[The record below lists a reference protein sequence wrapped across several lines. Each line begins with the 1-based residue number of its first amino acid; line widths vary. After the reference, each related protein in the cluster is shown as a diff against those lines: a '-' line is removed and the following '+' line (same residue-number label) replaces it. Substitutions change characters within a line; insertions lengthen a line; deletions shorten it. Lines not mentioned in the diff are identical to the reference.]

1 MQKMKVFRC
10 LMVLLLIVCL
20 LAGNAVQA
28 ANVSGRSAVASVQEE
43 QKGSIDT
50 AAAQKALMERRAEAG
65 LIRAS
70 ADQLDPDQ
78 EIRVIV
84 EMEAQPAVRRA
95 VVQSMGAD
103 LNTQLQSA
111 ETQALRAQQTVIH
124 SAKAITGNDTIQQT
138 AYLVNTFS
146 MNMTPAEMEEIAKLP
161 GVKSISPVTT
171 FEMKMNYA
179 SHMTTVY
186 KMWEDLGYTGEG
198 TVIAV
203 LDSGVNYH
211 HPDMKLSDGAKIR
224 ITKSDAQALIQKLGY
239 GTYYSDKVPFAYS
252 YSGYYEMDNH
262 SNTHGLHVA
271 GIAAG
276 NGGETG
282 ITGVAPDAQILG
294 LQVFG
299 MGNSAF
305 TDDIIRAIEDAVKLG
320 ADIMNLS
327 LGSTAGFY
335 DDVAYL
341 QTALQSATNDGV
353 LCCVAAGNDGSS
365 ASLLGINTNDFGVVD
380 SGAVSA
386 PSTAP
391 GVLSV
396 ASVNN
401 TYLKGNTLSL
411 TDADGVSH
419 EATVFNFSQ
428 VYDTVRKEN
437 PGLYG
442 WETLKDVLL
451 IDCGYGTIGE
461 LFGSVQRPTDGSKW
475 VAVVQRGEI
484 SFEEKVDF
492 CSMVG
497 ASGVVIYNNEPG
509 SEVPFNV
516 SSGDAATAS
525 SKICQI
531 MVSNDFGKELL
542 AFAAKGERVTFHEM
556 QSKFL
561 VASDGG
567 EMSTFSSWG
576 PTPSLDIKPE
586 ISAPGGNIYSISSGD
601 GYETM
606 SGTSM
611 ATPYV
616 SGASAL
622 TLQAVKAAQEAGE
635 LSLKGMNVNA
645 YLKLALMNTADILYQ
660 PGGTTP
666 YSVRQQGSG
675 MVDPVGAAK
684 TRVLA
689 SWNGLGGAALK
700 QIGSTANFTVTLTN
714 YGTQPQTYTLT
725 PDVLYTDCTVEDN
738 VDTIKQIPGAQI
750 TYSVSTVTVPAGGK
764 ASVNATVSVGS
775 AEYNH
780 YVEGFAVL
788 HGDGCE
794 DLSLPVLAFYGDW
807 YGCESII
814 DAPSYTGESIYYETT
829 GYPSTGV
836 GAGQFISGV
845 TAEGEIDPAY
855 ISFSPNG
862 DRSMEDAFPLLGM
875 LRSAQTLKIE
885 VTDEAGTPL
894 RTIISATQIP
904 KLLGADITSAQAAY
918 TMLTISDYAALT
930 FGNWDG
936 TVYNTRTGEYELCP
950 EGQYYFLVA
959 ATMPGSTREETV
971 KLPVKLDITA
981 PEIDVVSAAYENGAL
996 TVTFR
1001 AEDNV
1006 GVYGEIELYVNGESE
1021 YVMLSDCAYDEASG
1035 LYTCT
1040 LDEPS
1045 AYRAGEMNEI
1055 GVFAQDYA
1063 MNNTTAYLYTG
1074 VDETADIVYATLTN
1088 TEDSW
1093 FDSFQLYD
1101 RSDLGEMYSEDE
1113 IAELAFD
1120 WDIRGSV
1127 SERVSSLT
1135 VDGENVPIT
1144 AKHSFS
1150 VKKAIEPGENAFQVV
1165 AKDASGKTLV
1175 QETKL
1180 LYLSTKS
1187 GVTARIYP
1195 ECYPDNMEALC
1206 PETNR
1211 PANAWLDQAGFFSG
1225 WRNGFGYLTHYK
1237 TVAPLVF
1244 ECSDP
1249 IKEVSIIY
1257 YDSDQTLASDA
1268 LMKSYD
1274 ETIYMEDVKYKT
1286 MTLTQED
1293 FVDGKAAF
1301 DMPMVPWDLDMSDYI
1316 NIDPA
1321 NYPDT
1326 RVNECYITVT
1336 NVLGVKSYYFVR
1348 VENDDVCRLSEDRGQ
1363 IEDMNILDDPDS
1375 IVSLMGFEWLKPMDD
1390 MQFPFVFTPEDLDA
1404 EGRIHVTGKAA
1415 DDAVLE
1421 VYANGEY
1428 VSVDDPMEFAFDF
1441 KLNPGVNYMSIFT
1454 VEDFGTTSSTTY
1466 RLFYLPEPTTLSF
1479 DQSGVADGATIY
1491 TTDSS
1496 FLLSGSVTS
1505 YFAGRELAINGD
1517 NVIFEDGAVST
1528 PAGQRHAASFSK
1540 TIDLQLGENI
1550 VTVEMVDAAGLK
1562 VKVTF
1567 TIIRSEKTPDTPVI
1581 VIPTRPGTGSS
1592 KFPFTDIG
1600 KNDGYYDAVKY
1611 LYENEIMNGTSST
1624 LFSPNAELTR
1634 GMVVTILYRIEGEP
1648 LTKSSGTFSDVTAGR
1663 YYSEAVEWAA
1673 EKEIV
1678 NGFTDGTFKPERSVT
1693 REQLASTLRRY
1704 ARFSGIATYDA
1715 ELPANASVSNWA
1727 KKDVAWAYA
1736 KGILTA
1742 VQTAAAA
1749 KNANRAEVAMAI
1761 YAYLTG
1767 TAK

>member
-1 MQKMKVFRC
+1 MQKMKVFRR
-10 LMVLLLIVCL
+10 LTVLLLIVCL
-20 LAGNAVQA
+20 LAGIAVQA
-28 ANVSGRSAVASVQEE
+28 VNVSERDTAVSVKEE

-50 AAAQKALMERRAEAG
+50 DAAQKTLTERREQAG

-70 ADQLDPDQ
+70 AEQLDPNQ

-84 EMEAQPAVRRA
+84 EMEAQPAVQSA
-95 VVQSMGAD
+95 SVQSAGAE
-103 LNTQLQSA
+103 LNAQLQSA
-111 ETQALRAQQTVIH
+111 EAQALRAQQSVIR
-124 SAKAITGNDTIQQT
+124 SAKSITGNDAIQQT

-146 MNMTPAEMEEIAKLP
+146 MNMTPAEMAKVAELP
-161 GVKSISPVTT
+161 GVKSVSPVTT

-186 KMWEDLGYTGEG
+186 KMWEEMGYTGEG

-224 ITKSDAQALIQKLGY
+224 ITESDAKALIQKLGY
-239 GTYYSDKVPFAYS
+239 GTYYSDKIPFAYS
-252 YSGYYEMDNH
+252 YSGYYEMDNQF
-262 SNTHGLHVA
+262 NTHGLHVS

-276 NGGETG
+276 NGGEDG
-282 ITGVAPDAQILG
+282 ITGVAPNAQILG

-305 TDDIIRAIEDAVKLG
+305 TDDIIRGIEDAVKLG

-335 DDVAYL
+335 DDVTYL
-341 QTALQSATNDGV
+341 QTALQNATNDGV

-365 ASLLGINTNDFGVVD
+365 ASLLGINSNDFGVVD
-380 SGAVSA
+380 AGAVSS

-391 GVLSV
+391 GALSV

-401 TYLKGNTLSL
+401 TYIKGNTISM
-411 TDADGVSH
+411 TDAEGVEH

-428 VYDTVRKEN
+428 LYDTVLEEN

-442 WETLKDVLL
+442 WGTLKNVQLV
-451 IDCGYGTIGE
+451 DCGYGDIM
-461 LFGSVQRPTDGSKW
+461 SVINAQRPSDGSKW
-475 VAVVQRGEI
+475 VAVVQRGDI
-484 SFEEKVDF
+484 SFEEKIEYCTAF
-492 CSMVG
+492 G

-509 SEVPFNV
+509 DYVPFNV
-516 SSGDAATAS
+516 SSGEMATS
-525 SKICQI
+525 WSRICQI
-531 MVSNDFGKELL
+531 MVSNNFGKELL
-542 AFAAKGERVTFHEM
+542 EIAAKGQNVSFDELET
-556 QSKFL
+556 KFL
-561 VASDGG
+561 AASDGG

-576 PTPSLDIKPE
+576 STPTLDIKPE
-586 ISAPGGNIYSISSGD
+586 ISAPGGSIYSISSGS
-601 GYETM
+601 GYEVM

-616 SGASAL
+616 SGAAAL
-622 TLQAVKAAQEAGE
+622 TLQAVKDAQETGA
-635 LSLKGMNVNA
+635 LSLNGMSMSE
-645 YLKLALMNTADILYQ
+645 YLKLALMNTADIIYQ
-660 PGGTTP
+660 PDGTTP

-689 SWNGLGGAALK
+689 TWNGLGGAALK
-700 QIGSTANFTVTLTN
+700 EIGASAGFTVTLSN
-714 YGTQPQTYTLT
+714 HGTQPQTYTLT
-725 PDVLYTDCTVEDN
+725 PDALYTDCIEEDGTYTV
-738 VDTIKQIPGAQI
+738 KQIPGAQI
-750 TYSVSTVTVPAGGK
+750 TYSASSVTVPAGGK
-764 ASVNATVSVGS
+764 VSVDATVNVGS

-807 YGCESII
+807 YGCERII
-814 DAPSYTGESIYYETT
+814 DEPSYTGESIYYEAS

-836 GAGQFISGV
+836 GAGQFISGA
-845 TAEGEIDPAY
+845 TLTGEVEPEY

-862 DRSMEDAFPLLGM
+862 DLSMDTAFPLLGM
-875 LRSAQTLKIE
+875 LRSAQTLKVE
-885 VTDEAGTPL
+885 VTDADGTPL

-904 KLLGADITSAQAAY
+904 KLLGADISSAQAAY
-918 TMLTISDYAALT
+918 SMLSISDFYALT
-930 FGNWDG
+930 YGDWDG
-936 TVYNTRTGEYELCP
+936 TVYNTRTGKYELCP
-950 EGQYYFLVA
+950 EGQYYFLVT
-959 ATMPGSTREETV
+959 ATMPGSDREETT

-981 PEIDVVSAAYENGAL
+981 PSIDVASAAYNDGAL
-996 TVTFR
+996 DVRFSV
-1001 AEDNV
+1001 EDNV
-1006 GVYGEIELYVNGESE
+1006 GVYEEVLLYVNGVET
-1021 YVMLSDCAYDEASG
+1021 VVDLSDCAYDEASG
-1035 LYTCT
+1035 LYSYT
-1040 LDEPS
+1040 LED
-1045 AYRAGEMNEI
+1045 AVDYRVGETNEI
-1055 GVFAQDYA
+1055 GVYAQDYA
-1063 MNNTTAYLYTG
+1063 TNSATGYLYTD
-1074 VDETADIVYATLTN
+1074 VDESVDVVYTTLTN

-1101 RSDLGEMYSEDE
+1101 RSDLGSMFSEDE

-1127 SERVSSLT
+1127 SERVASLT
-1135 VDGENVPIT
+1135 IDGENVTIT

-1150 VKKAIEPGENAFQVV
+1150 VKKAVVPGENAFEVV
-1165 AKDASGKTLV
+1165 AKDASGKILV

-1195 ECYPDNMEALC
+1195 ACYPDQMAELC

-1211 PANAWLDQAGFFSG
+1211 PANAWLDQAGFWEG
-1225 WRNGFGYLTHYK
+1225 WRNGYGYLTHYK
-1237 TVAPLVF
+1237 TVAPMVF
-1244 ECSDP
+1244 ECSDQ
-1249 IKEVSIIY
+1249 IKEISIIY
-1257 YDSDQTLASDA
+1257 YDPDQTLAGDA

-1286 MTLTQED
+1286 MTLTQDD

-1301 DMPMVPWDLDMSDYI
+1301 DIPMTPWDLDMSDYI
-1316 NIDPA
+1316 DIDPA

-1348 VENDDVCRLSEDRGQ
+1348 VENDDICRLNEDRGK

-1390 MQFPFVFTPEDLDA
+1390 MEFPFVFTPDDLDA
-1404 EGRIHVTGKAA
+1404 EGKIHVSGKAA

-1428 VSVDDPMEFAFDF
+1428 VSLDDPMEFEFDF
-1441 KLNPGVNYMSIFT
+1441 KLNVGVNYMSIFT

-1466 RLFYLPEPTTLSF
+1466 RLFYLPEPTTVSF
-1479 DQSGVADGATIY
+1479 DQPEVADGATIY
-1491 TTDSS
+1491 TTDDS
-1496 FLLSGSVTS
+1496 FFLSGSVTS
-1505 YFAGRELAINGD
+1505 YFVGREMAINGD

-1528 PAGQRHAASFSK
+1528 PAGRRHISSFEK
-1540 TIDLQLGENI
+1540 EIALDMGRNV

-1562 VKVTF
+1562 FKVTF
-1567 TIIRSEKTPDTPVI
+1567 TIIRDEKSQETTI
-1581 VIPTRPGTGSS
+1581 VIPSRPGAGDS
-1592 KFPFTDIG
+1592 KFPFTDVS
-1600 KNDGYYDAVKY
+1600 KYDDCYDAVKY
-1611 LYENEIMNGTSST
+1611 LYNNEIMNGTSDT

-1634 GMVVTILYRIEGEP
+1634 GMVVTILYRMEGEP
-1648 LTKSSGTFSDVTAGR
+1648 FTLGSKTFSDVKAGR

-1673 EKEIV
+1673 ENGIV
-1678 NGFTDGTFKPERSVT
+1678 NGFTDGTFKPDQAVT
-1693 REQLASTLRRY
+1693 REQLASILRRY
-1704 ARFSGIATYDA
+1704 ASFSGIATYDA
-1715 ELPANASVSNWA
+1715 ALPANASVSNWA

-1736 KGILTA
+1736 EGILTSA
-1742 VQTAAAA
+1742 QTAAAA

-1767 TAK
+1767 TAR

>member
-1 MQKMKVFRC
+1 
-10 LMVLLLIVCL
+10 
-20 LAGNAVQA
+20 
-28 ANVSGRSAVASVQEE
+28 
-43 QKGSIDT
+43 
-50 AAAQKALMERRAEAG
+50 
-65 LIRAS
+65 
-70 ADQLDPDQ
+70 
-78 EIRVIV
+78 
-84 EMEAQPAVRRA
+84 
-95 VVQSMGAD
+95 
-103 LNTQLQSA
+103 
-111 ETQALRAQQTVIH
+111 
-124 SAKAITGNDTIQQT
+124 
-138 AYLVNTFS
+138 
-146 MNMTPAEMEEIAKLP
+146 
-161 GVKSISPVTT
+161 
-171 FEMKMNYA
+171 
-179 SHMTTVY
+179 
-186 KMWEDLGYTGEG
+186 
-198 TVIAV
+198 
-203 LDSGVNYH
+203 
-211 HPDMKLSDGAKIR
+211 
-224 ITKSDAQALIQKLGY
+224 
-239 GTYYSDKVPFAYS
+239 
-252 YSGYYEMDNH
+252 
-262 SNTHGLHVA
+262 
-271 GIAAG
+271 
-276 NGGETG
+276 
-282 ITGVAPDAQILG
+282 
-294 LQVFG
+294 
-299 MGNSAF
+299 
-305 TDDIIRAIEDAVKLG
+305 
-320 ADIMNLS
+320 
-327 LGSTAGFY
+327 
-335 DDVAYL
+335 
-341 QTALQSATNDGV
+341 
-353 LCCVAAGNDGSS
+353 
-365 ASLLGINTNDFGVVD
+365 
-380 SGAVSA
+380 
-386 PSTAP
+386 
-391 GVLSV
+391 
-396 ASVNN
+396 
-401 TYLKGNTLSL
+401 
-411 TDADGVSH
+411 
-419 EATVFNFSQ
+419 
-428 VYDTVRKEN
+428 
-437 PGLYG
+437 
-442 WETLKDVLL
+442 
-451 IDCGYGTIGE
+451 
-461 LFGSVQRPTDGSKW
+461 
-475 VAVVQRGEI
+475 
-484 SFEEKVDF
+484 
-492 CSMVG
+492 
-497 ASGVVIYNNEPG
+497 
-509 SEVPFNV
+509 
-516 SSGDAATAS
+516 
-525 SKICQI
+525 
-531 MVSNDFGKELL
+531 
-542 AFAAKGERVTFHEM
+542 
-556 QSKFL
+556 
-561 VASDGG
+561 
-567 EMSTFSSWG
+567 
-576 PTPSLDIKPE
+576 
-586 ISAPGGNIYSISSGD
+586 
-601 GYETM
+601 
-606 SGTSM
+606 
-611 ATPYV
+611 
-616 SGASAL
+616 
-622 TLQAVKAAQEAGE
+622 
-635 LSLKGMNVNA
+635 
-645 YLKLALMNTADILYQ
+645 
-660 PGGTTP
+660 
-666 YSVRQQGSG
+666 
-675 MVDPVGAAK
+675 
-684 TRVLA
+684 
-689 SWNGLGGAALK
+689 
-700 QIGSTANFTVTLTN
+700 
-714 YGTQPQTYTLT
+714 
-725 PDVLYTDCTVEDN
+725 
-738 VDTIKQIPGAQI
+738 
-750 TYSVSTVTVPAGGK
+750 
-764 ASVNATVSVGS
+764 
-775 AEYNH
+775 
-780 YVEGFAVL
+780 
-788 HGDGCE
+788 
-794 DLSLPVLAFYGDW
+794 
-807 YGCESII
+807 
-814 DAPSYTGESIYYETT
+814 
-829 GYPSTGV
+829 
-836 GAGQFISGV
+836 
-845 TAEGEIDPAY
+845 
-855 ISFSPNG
+855 
-862 DRSMEDAFPLLGM
+862 
-875 LRSAQTLKIE
+875 
-885 VTDEAGTPL
+885 
-894 RTIISATQIP
+894 
-904 KLLGADITSAQAAY
+904 
-918 TMLTISDYAALT
+918 
-930 FGNWDG
+930 
-936 TVYNTRTGEYELCP
+936 
-950 EGQYYFLVA
+950 
-959 ATMPGSTREETV
+959 
-971 KLPVKLDITA
+971 
-981 PEIDVVSAAYENGAL
+981 
-996 TVTFR
+996 
-1001 AEDNV
+1001 
-1006 GVYGEIELYVNGESE
+1006 
-1021 YVMLSDCAYDEASG
+1021 
-1035 LYTCT
+1035 
-1040 LDEPS
+1040 
-1045 AYRAGEMNEI
+1045 
-1055 GVFAQDYA
+1055 
-1063 MNNTTAYLYTG
+1063 
-1074 VDETADIVYATLTN
+1074 
-1088 TEDSW
+1088 
-1093 FDSFQLYD
+1093 
-1101 RSDLGEMYSEDE
+1101 MYSEDE

-1127 SERVSSLT
+1127 SERVASLT

-1257 YDSDQTLASDA
+1257 YDPDQTLASDA

-1693 REQLASTLRRY
+1693 REQLASILRRY